1 VKGRPTAPHVQGANQ
16 QMNNHPHEGTDML
29 IPYQIYYSRE
39 DERTFEDIIGES
51 TRHILTE
58 VGWQV
63 VEGVM
68 EYLKKFHPS
77 MHLKDDDIRTYATE
91 GETLFD
97 QEFPLPIQE
106 REQFD
111 MEGKVQKTISSCIE
125 HLLHDELYEDVSKQS
140 KEGEDEDDGGEED
153 DEADEEE
160 EKDKEEEQGEEGE
173 AEE

>member
-1 VKGRPTAPHVQGANQ
+1 
-16 QMNNHPHEGTDML
+16 
-29 IPYQIYYSRE
+29 
-39 DERTFEDIIGES
+39 
-51 TRHILTE
+51 
-58 VGWQV
+58 
-63 VEGVM
+63 
-68 EYLKKFHPS
+68 